1 MIEWREL
8 KLQKKFLLK
17 QRQQKELLVESKLD
31 RLASVTGGI
40 SKTVP
45 PDPLNIIPPR
55 IVTSNSHGQYT
66 RKQILRFWGPCMKSK
81 VAHWV
86 LSADATT

>member
-31 RLASVTGGI
+31 RLASVTGGD
-40 SKTVP
+40 K
-45 PDPLNIIPPR
+45 
-55 IVTSNSHGQYT
+55 
-66 RKQILRFWGPCMKSK
+66 
-81 VAHWV
+81 
-86 LSADATT
+86 